1 MKDNL
6 DFHIIVCILMH
17 MSEVIELS
25 KDNLVDHFGGSKV
38 LAVFVSEGCSACE
51 KFKPHLK
58 YLPEEYKV
66 VIVDSLK
73 HMASVRYV
81 PGGIK
86 FYPTIVLFEN
96 GYLKEELTMNQVI
109 TKTQQ

>member
-6 DFHIIVCILMH
+6 DFHIIVRILVH
-17 MSEVIELS
+17 MSEVIKLI
-25 KDNLVDHFGGSKV
+25 KDNLVDYFGGNKV

-51 KFKPHLK
+51 KFKPHLNK
-58 YLPEEYKV
+58 LPEEYKV

-96 GYLKEELTMNQVI
+96 GYLKEELTMNQII